1 MRAREYDVLYQ
12 AVETGVT
19 SGVRRAYKHTDQEWP
34 TDSQQAAIV
43 EGVMN
48 SICEWFVFNDNSRSE
63 E

>member
-12 AVETGVT
+12 AVETGVA
-19 SGVRRAYKHTDQEWP
+19 SGVRRAYKHTDTEWP

-48 SICEWFVFNDNSRSE
+48 SICEWFEFENTNTES
-63 E
+63 